1 MLVVVGDTFFLYFG
15 GGVATTSS
23 SSSFSSPSSLFS
35 VCVRNFLYKNHGFG
49 GPLPSGDWA
58 GEGSGWRG
66 TVLVFPCM
74 ASHPQRAAFP
84 EVLAGV
90 SLLEKCKV
98 ELELGQ

>member
-1 MLVVVGDTFFLYFG
+1 MPPPPLPLPSPPPLLYSLCVYETFF
-15 GGVATTSS
+15 TKT
-23 SSSFSSPSSLFS
+23 
-35 VCVRNFLYKNHGFG
+35 NGFG
-49 GPLPSGDWA
+49 DPLPSGDWA
-58 GEGSGWRG
+58 GEGSGWQG

>member
-1 MLVVVGDTFFLYFG
+1 MAGHGSCLSMLLS
-15 GGVATTSS
+15 A
-23 SSSFSSPSSLFS
+23 
-35 VCVRNFLYKNHGFG
+35 
-49 GPLPSGDWA
+49 
-58 GEGSGWRG
+58 
-66 TVLVFPCM
+66 CM